1 MVGKKKKDALI
12 TIVIIRVLLKTSEFC
27 VVDYFS
33 NISLFLMLKRG
44 EKTLEANERVKI
56 LLPLQN
62 DYLWNNCCSV
72 TQSCPT
78 LRHHGLKLTRL
89 PYLSPSPRVCS
100 NSCSLS
106 PWFHPTILSYVVPF
120 SSCFQSF
127 PALVSFPMNQL
138 FTSGGQS
145 IRASASASVLP
156 MNIQGWFPL
165 GLTGLI
171 SLLSKGL
178 SRVFSSTRVRRHQF
192 FGAQHFW
199 LSSSFVH
206 TWLLEK
212 IELWLY
218 GLCRQRNVFAF

>member
-12 TIVIIRVLLKTSEFC
+12 TIVIIRVLLKMSEFC

-78 LRHHGLKLTRL
+78 LRHHGLKHTRL

-138 FTSGGQS
+138 FTSDGQS
-145 IRASASASVLP
+145 MLQYFSSISSS
-156 MNIQGWFPL
+156 NEYS
-165 GLTGLI
+165 GLI
-171 SLLSKGL
+171 SFRIDWFDLLAVQGTLK
-178 SRVFSSTRVRRHQF
+178 
-192 FGAQHFW
+192 
-199 LSSSFVH
+199 SF
-206 TWLLEK
+206 L
-212 IELWLY
+212 
-218 GLCRQRNVFAF
+218 